1 MKASPVVGLSARLS
15 ILAATACI
23 ALAAPTLAQQVTFAP
38 YIQLGDSGTFGF
50 TDQVVIAWQTN
61 ESTPNASA
69 YKVAIRESEK
79 DRDHHRSV
87 TPSARVVDNYLA
99 ADPSLPTIPGAYGAH
114 TNYTAVLADLEY
126 DTVYQYSVTGPGMPS
141 GGFTSDF
148 RTRKRGS

>member
-23 ALAAPTLAQQVTFAP
+23 ALAAPALAQQVTFAP

-69 YKVAIRESEK
+69 YKVEIRESEK
-79 DRDHHRSV
+79 DRNRHRSV
-87 TPSARVVDNYLA
+87 TPSARVVDDYLA
-99 ADPSLPTIPGAYGAH
+99 ADPSLPVRGACPA
-114 TNYTAVLADLEY
+114 
-126 DTVYQYSVTGPGMPS
+126 
-141 GGFTSDF
+141 
-148 RTRKRGS
+148 GS